1 MSDLTFEHSILL
13 DAPRTRVW
21 DAVTNPEEMTKWFL
35 PPVLGAQMKRDER
48 GTTFICMMGMEI
60 PAAVLESLEPPQ
72 HVTIRGLPDRQLA
85 ASITLNEEKNGTKL
99 TITMSGLE
107 SLPRDGAQEHLAP
120 IRTGWDKVLANLK
133 AYLNGAGL
141 PFPEG
146 YVAALFGY
154 RRETQKTFSV
164 ERSIWIK
171 ATRQR
176 VWEAITDPQQIQ
188 QWYSPTT
195 PWTITALKPGGKL
208 SSPDPENGT
217 ERYAQM
223 IDVVEPLVRFVTRAL
238 PDLHEATIY
247 TLTEEGSGTR
257 LTITNTGYEWKADD
271 LRHQSMEQNAFGYGM
286 VLENVRAAIG
296 GQDLPY
302 PFGF

>member
-21 DAVTNPEEMTKWFL
+21 DAITNPEEMAKWFL
-35 PPVLGAQMKRDER
+35 PPILGAQMKRDER

-60 PAAVLESLEPPQ
+60 PAAVLESVEPPQ

-107 SLPRDGAQEHLAP
+107 SLPRDGAQERLAP

-133 AYLNGAGL
+133 AYLNGAEL

-146 YVAALFGY
+146 YVATLFGY

-171 ATRQR
+171 ATRRR

-208 SSPDPENGT
+208 YSPDPENGT
-217 ERYAQM
+217 ERYAQI

-247 TLTEEGSGTR
+247 MLTEEGSGTR

-286 VLENVRAAIG
+286 VLENLRAVVEG
-296 GQDLPY
+296 KELPY

>member
-1 MSDLTFEHSILL
+1 MSGTTFEQSILL
-13 DAPRTRVW
+13 SAPRTRVW
-21 DAVTNPEEMTKWFL
+21 DAITNPEEMALWFL
-35 PPVLGAQMKRDER
+35 PLGLGAQMKRDEH
-48 GTTFICMMGMEI
+48 GTTFVCMMGMEI
-60 PAAVLESLEPPQ
+60 PAAVLEAIEPLH
-72 HVTIRGLPDRQLA
+72 HVIIRGLPERQLA
-85 ASITLNEEKNGTKL
+85 ASMILNEEKNGTLL
-99 TITMSGLE
+99 TVIMRGLE
-107 SLPRDGAQEHLAP
+107 LVPGDGAQERLAP
-120 IRTGWDKVLANLK
+120 IRTGWQKVLTNLQ
-133 AYLNGAGL
+133 AYLNNSEL

-164 ERSIWIK
+164 ERSIWIN

-195 PWTITALKPGGKL
+195 PWIITDLKPGGKL
-208 SSPDPENGT
+208 YAPDPENGT

-223 IDVVEPLVRFVTRAL
+223 LDVVEPLICFVTRAL
-238 PDLHEATIY
+238 PDLQEATIY

-257 LTITNTGYEWKADD
+257 LTITNTGYEWKAAE
-271 LRHQSMEQNAFGYGM
+271 LRHQSMEQNSFGYGM
-286 VLENVRAAIG
+286 VLENLRAFIG
-296 GQDLPY
+296 GQSLPY

>member
-1 MSDLTFEHSILL
+1 MNDLTFEHSIWIN
-13 DAPRTRVW
+13 APRTQVW
-21 DAVTNPEEMTKWFL
+21 AALTNPEEMAQWLL
-35 PPVLGAQMKRDER
+35 PPALGAQMKRDEQ

-60 PAAVLESLEPPQ
+60 PAAVLESLDPPSR
-72 HVTIRGLPDRQLA
+72 VTIRGLPDRQLA
-85 ASITLNEEKNGTKL
+85 ASITLHEEREGTRL
-99 TITMSGLE
+99 SIAMSGLNL
-107 SLPRDGAQEHLAP
+107 LPREEAQERLTP
-120 IRTGWDKVLANLK
+120 LRLGWDKVLANLQ
-133 AYLNGAGL
+133 AYLNGAHL

-154 RRETQKTFSV
+154 RRETQKSYSV

-176 VWEAITDPQQIQ
+176 VWEAITDSQQIQ

-195 PWTITALKPGGKL
+195 AWTITALKPGGKL
-208 SSPDPENGT
+208 YAPDPDTGE
-217 ERYAQM
+217 ERYTQI

-247 TLTEEGSGTR
+247 TLAEEGEGTR
-257 LTITNTGYEWKADD
+257 LTITNTGYEWKTAEQ
-271 LRHQSMEQNAFGYGM
+271 RHQSMEQNAFGFGM
-286 VLENVRAAIG
+286 MLENLRAVVE
-296 GQDLPY
+296 GQELPY